1 MHRQLAWPAGGGD
14 CDGVGGGGC
23 DGVGGGGCDDVGD
36 GGTAVENF
44 ERERERETEKTSVE
58 NDNFLR
64 EGWGFYLI

>member
-23 DGVGGGGCDDVGD
+23 DDVGD

-44 ERERERETEKTSVE
+44 KRERERER
-58 NDNFLR
+58 D
-64 EGWGFYLI
+64 